1 MHFHDQLAPALRTTE
16 SCGIAKRIREKGF
29 QTLRRMFPENPT
41 RHGAAG
47 TKHICRF
54 RALAYHLV
62 VNCPGSQLHQ
72 FQRAVEEVVQQR
84 IDGPRSAHSFIRT
97 IVELAGERAMES
109 GT

>member
-16 SCGIAKRIREKGF
+16 SCGIAKRIREKGL

-47 TKHICRF
+47 TKHVCRF

-62 VNCPGSQLHQ
+62 VSCSVRFLWSSS
-72 FQRAVEEVVQQR
+72 R
-84 IDGPRSAHSFIRT
+84 
-97 IVELAGERAMES
+97 L
-109 GT
+109 